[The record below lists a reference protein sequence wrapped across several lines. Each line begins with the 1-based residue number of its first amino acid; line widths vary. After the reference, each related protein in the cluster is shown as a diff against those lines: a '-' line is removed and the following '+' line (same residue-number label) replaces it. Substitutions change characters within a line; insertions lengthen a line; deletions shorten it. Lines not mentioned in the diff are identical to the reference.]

1 MKNINECDECH
12 TELEPYAS
20 NNHCQ
25 SCTDY
30 LERESK
36 KKLAIDKA
44 MQIRYISAKVG
55 DNLNLLTDDV
65 VSQKRLSEITLKAD
79 EILKIIESI

>member
-1 MKNINECDECH
+1 MKCKECNE
-12 TELEPYAS
+12 ELEPYAS
-20 NNHCQ
+20 NNHCPR
-25 SCTDY
+25 CTDY

-44 MQIRYISAKVG
+44 MQIRYLSAKVE

>member
-1 MKNINECDECH
+1 
-12 TELEPYAS
+12 
-20 NNHCQ
+20 
-25 SCTDY
+25 
-30 LERESK
+30 
-36 KKLAIDKA
+36 
-44 MQIRYISAKVG
+44 MQIRYLSAKVE